1 MANLRPLDVFGLAA
15 MRSFWQN
22 RAMRHL
28 IAALF
33 LTSPALAETP
43 MTGAEFE
50 TFVTGKTLTFAI
62 GSEPYGVE
70 YYAPDRRVIWS
81 FSEGECVNGTW
92 YDVAT
97 NTGTNICFVYE
108 NDPDP
113 QCWQVFD
120 VGGKLRA
127 DFMNRPGTTVLYE
140 AYEADPLVCG
150 GVGT

>member
-1 MANLRPLDVFGLAA
+1 MK
-15 MRSFWQN
+15 
-22 RAMRHL
+22 HL
-28 IAALF
+28 IAAL
-33 LTSPALAETP
+33 LLASPALAETP

-50 TFVTGKTLTFAI
+50 AFVTGKTLTFAI

-81 FSEGECVNGTW
+81 FAGGECVNGEW
-92 YDVAT
+92 YDEATDTGT
-97 NTGTNICFVYE
+97 NTGTNSGTNSGTNICFVYE
-108 NDPDP
+108 NNPDP
-113 QCWQVFD
+113 QCWQIFE

-140 AYEADPLVCG
+140 AYEAEPLVCG